1 LLVQRTAPGWPAL
14 WDGGVCPTPSRVQTC
29 PARKGLFSGKK
40 SCSRYGPNTQLS
52 SMDLTYKII
61 GADTHEYGPVS
72 LLELKKWV
80 SEGRITGATQVSR
93 SDQEGWSTAAHS

>member
-1 LLVQRTAPGWPAL
+1 
-14 WDGGVCPTPSRVQTC
+14 
-29 PARKGLFSGKK
+29 
-40 SCSRYGPNTQLS
+40 
-52 SMDLTYKII
+52 MDLTYKII